1 MKRHRLRCHRLHCL
15 LLCSVP
21 AVSVHR
27 KTRWLRLTMNKKFD
41 AKTLGFL
48 IYSRPIRVEIWHLCW
63 GNHFTIIH
71 KTTIRRRLLRPIPRA
86 RARAASSSAHLAV
99 SAAALSGSAH
109 PMACAAVSSAR
120 PMVCAAMCLA
130 KTVIDLSWRGE
141 QRSIH
146 YQYLKRKEQPLRLS
160 LSQHFKCTQHVRT
173 LPPTAALTR
182 AQKMNLTPLRTRL
195 NMKTKNYLA
204 LPLKSHTSSST
215 PAPLLTWQIKI

>member
-41 AKTLGFL
+41 AKTLGF
-48 IYSRPIRVEIWHLCW
+48 RPM
-63 GNHFTIIH
+63 
-71 KTTIRRRLLRPIPRA
+71 PRA

-160 LSQHFKCTQHVRT
+160 LSQHFKCTQRVRT

-215 PAPLLTWQIKI
+215 PAPLRTWQIKI

>member
-41 AKTLGFL
+41 AKTLGFS

-86 RARAASSSAHLAV
+86 RARRQQQRSPCGECGCAIWQCTPNGVRCCQQCTPNGVCCYVSCQDGHRSLLERRTTIDTLPIPEAKRAAS
-99 SAAALSGSAH
+99 
-109 PMACAAVSSAR
+109 AAVAIATLQ
-120 PMVCAAMCLA
+120 VHAACE
-130 KTVIDLSWRGE
+130 D
-141 QRSIH
+141 
-146 YQYLKRKEQPLRLS
+146 YLQLR
-160 LSQHFKCTQHVRT
+160 HEH
-173 LPPTAALTR
+173 
-182 AQKMNLTPLRTRL
+182 
-195 NMKTKNYLA
+195 
-204 LPLKSHTSSST
+204 
-215 PAPLLTWQIKI
+215 

>member
-41 AKTLGFL
+41 AKTLGLL

-146 YQYLKRKEQPLRLS
+146 YQYLKREDQPLRLS

-173 LPPTAALTR
+173 LPPTAA
-182 AQKMNLTPLRTRL
+182 
-195 NMKTKNYLA
+195 
-204 LPLKSHTSSST
+204 
-215 PAPLLTWQIKI
+215 

>member
-1 MKRHRLRCHRLHCL
+1 
-15 LLCSVP
+15 
-21 AVSVHR
+21 VSVHR

-41 AKTLGFL
+41 AKTLGLL

-71 KTTIRRRLLRPIPRA
+71 KTTIRRRLLHPIPRA
-86 RARAASSSAHLAV
+86 RARAASSSAHPAV

-146 YQYLKRKEQPLRLS
+146 YQYLKREEQPLRLS

>member
-41 AKTLGFL
+41 AKTLGFS

-146 YQYLKRKEQPLRLS
+146 YQYLKRKEQPLQLS
-160 LSQHFKCTQHVRT
+160 LSQHCKCTQHVRT
-173 LPPTAALTR
+173 LPPTAA
-182 AQKMNLTPLRTRL
+182 
-195 NMKTKNYLA
+195 
-204 LPLKSHTSSST
+204 
-215 PAPLLTWQIKI
+215 